1 MRWAEDNAMPVSRV
15 PGSHRSVVTAM
26 RSALDAWERPDTPSG
41 SGAEGEHDPGTLTHQ
56 ATLVTGGAEG
66 QESPTTAYTG
76 LGIRRWRPWMLI
88 TAAVVL
94 ASAGALGVGWLLGE
108 RSVKPQ
114 PPSPAPVTPS
124 PTPTLPWQIAKGGSA
139 GDVTSDR
146 YLLQL
151 AVGSAGGSPFTVSV
165 SSGSLLRIETVA
177 KRVALAPSLE
187 GDHVTLALLELRM
200 HGAGE
205 GIREV
210 GLRSLTKGKAERVI
224 VDGEALD
231 VTWIGVQPRE
241 GRSGV
246 TGHPTKPC
254 CLSCGTMTICGD
266 AVSGSCGRCAGQPG
280 SIPPGS

>member
-15 PGSHRSVVTAM
+15 PGSHRSVVSAM

-41 SGAEGEHDPGTLTHQ
+41 SGAEG
-56 ATLVTGGAEG
+56 
-66 QESPTTAYTG
+66 QESPITTHTG
-76 LGIRRWRPWMLI
+76 LGIRRWRPGVLI
-88 TAAVVL
+88 TAAVML
-94 ASAGALGVGWLLGE
+94 ASAGALGVWLLGE
-108 RSVKPQ
+108 RAVKPQ

-139 GDVTSDR
+139 GDVTGDR

-151 AVGSAGGSPFTVSV
+151 AVGSAGGSPFTVSIA
-165 SSGSLLRIETVA
+165 SGSLLRIETVA

-210 GLRSLTKGKAERVI
+210 GLRSLTEGKTERVI

-246 TGHPTKPC
+246 TGHPMKPC
-254 CLSCGTMTICGD
+254 CLSCGAITVCGD

-280 SIPPGS
+280 PIPPGS